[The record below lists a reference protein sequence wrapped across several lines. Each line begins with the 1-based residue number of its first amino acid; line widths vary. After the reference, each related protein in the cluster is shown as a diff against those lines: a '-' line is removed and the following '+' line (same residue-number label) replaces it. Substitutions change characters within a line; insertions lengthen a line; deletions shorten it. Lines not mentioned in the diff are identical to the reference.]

1 MLQLKKILFSNE
13 NREAIRFKPN
23 CSHYF
28 KENFLENTLYITLGI
43 YTINP
48 LFFYIF
54 FIVKMLIKSI
64 ENFIMIIYHITLY
77 RTKYIIFYVHND
89 SYSKQVK

>member
-28 KENFLENTLYITLGI
+28 KENFLELYFI
-43 YTINP
+43 YYLRHLYCKPFI
-48 LFFYIF
+48 FFIF